1 MWPFCL
7 VLLLLEV
14 VFVFAHRVARIQQG
28 VVGERDSGWIADAK
42 VNTCRVFTGRLCGNF
57 FFTDDVQF
65 PPTFASVVDSTH
77 LLNIVSFDF
86 WWCLVL
92 AKDVVTSVFVVFAF
106 AQTDSVVFRVV
117 ANAFVL
123 PRDGRT
129 RMFFV
134 DSVAVTIV
142 VVGFAVARWVIP
154 VVVGAKPRTEGFSK
168 LFENFLAGL
177 GMQSFV
183 FWMSFQFVFEFAF
196 IGYFTGF
203 VPLLA
208 GVVVGDVVRLCLT
221 GSQTESENVPEFGC
235 RPAVSVNCTSHLRV
249 VLDTA
254 NVGTACCRH
263 SVHIVMNRY
272 FLIVVEYPAVVYLV
286 DCG

>member
-1 MWPFCL
+1 M
-7 VLLLLEV
+7 
-14 VFVFAHRVARIQQG
+14 
-28 VVGERDSGWIADAK
+28 
-42 VNTCRVFTGRLCGNF
+42 
-57 FFTDDVQF
+57 
-65 PPTFASVVDSTH
+65 
-77 LLNIVSFDF
+77 
-86 WWCLVL
+86 
-92 AKDVVTSVFVVFAF
+92 VFAF

-235 RPAVSVNCTSHLRV
+235 
-249 VLDTA
+249 
-254 NVGTACCRH
+254 
-263 SVHIVMNRY
+263 
-272 FLIVVEYPAVVYLV
+272 
-286 DCG
+286 